1 MHETLISNNPK
12 ILIYQESLGRVE
24 KRLSPGNTKCE
35 KPLCNDNITHNSLIQ
50 ADANHTTNNRRFRK
64 NKKLLYARELLR
76 EGEV

>member
-1 MHETLISNNPK
+1 MHETLSSNNPK

-35 KPLCNDNITHNSLIQ
+35 KPSCNDKITLSSLIQ
-50 ADANHTTNNRRFRK
+50 AGAKHTINNRRFRE